1 MQVRYNGEYAR
12 EQRSYG
18 CSKCG
23 TGRSISG
30 VETYRTVYRTY
41 YSGRL
46 YIFEQGKTYP
56 VDDILGRYLTNLRYT
71 DKEGVIRNTF
81 TEVPDDTEA
90 TYVKDVEET
99 EFHIPEAPKEEEK
112 PAEALKP
119 SEETKPTPESNKPTE
134 PKEPEVAPKPVEE
147 PKPPVTEEAPKPPVE
162 TPKPAEDNKSVTE
175 EPKPATPEAPK
186 EDVKP
191 SEEPHT
197 PPTEALKPVEETAPT
212 EPPKPS
218 EEQPTDPGDGN
229 DYPPTDHLD

>member
-56 VDDILGRYLTNLRYT
+56 VDDILGKYLTNLRYT

-81 TEVPDDTEA
+81 SEVPDNTEA
-90 TYVKDVEET
+90 TYVRNVEET
-99 EFHIPEAPKEEEK
+99 EFHIPE
-112 PAEALKP
+112 
-119 SEETKPTPESNKPTE
+119 
-134 PKEPEVAPKPVEE
+134 E
-147 PKPPVTEEAPKPPVE
+147 PKPAP
-162 TPKPAEDNKSVTE
+162 TE
-175 EPKPATPEAPK
+175 EPKPTEVAPITN
-186 EDVKP
+186 D
-191 SEEPHT
+191 
-197 PPTEALKPVEETAPT
+197 
-212 EPPKPS
+212 
-218 EEQPTDPGDGN
+218 DPGDL
-229 DYPPTDHLD
+229 DHL

>member
-81 TEVPDDTEA
+81 TEVPDNTEA

-99 EFHIPEAPKEEEK
+99 EFHIPEAPKPAPKEEEK
-112 PAEALKP
+112 P
-119 SEETKPTPESNKPTE
+119 TE
-134 PKEPEVAPKPVEE
+134 APKPSEE
-147 PKPPVTEEAPKPPVE
+147 PKPPVAEEAPKPPVE
-162 TPKPAEDNKSVTE
+162 TPKPAEDNKPVTE
-175 EPKPATPEAPK
+175 DP
-186 EDVKP
+186 KP
-191 SEEPHT
+191 SEEPT
-197 PPTEALKPVEETAPT
+197 PT

-218 EEQPTDPGDGN
+218 EEQPTPTEPGDGSP
-229 DYPPTDHLD
+229 YPPSDHLDD

>member
-81 TEVPDDTEA
+81 TEVPDNTEA

-99 EFHIPEAPKEEEK
+99 EFHIPEAPKPAPKEEEK
-112 PAEALKP
+112 P
-119 SEETKPTPESNKPTE
+119 TE
-134 PKEPEVAPKPVEE
+134 APKPSEE
-147 PKPPVTEEAPKPPVE
+147 PKPPVAEEAPKPPVE
-162 TPKPAEDNKSVTE
+162 TPKPAEDNKPVTE
-175 EPKPATPEAPK
+175 DP
-186 EDVKP
+186 KP
-191 SEEPHT
+191 SEEPT
-197 PPTEALKPVEETAPT
+197 PT

-218 EEQPTDPGDGN
+218 EEQPTPTEPGDGSP
-229 DYPPTDHLD
+229 YHPSDHLDD

>member
-112 PAEALKP
+112 PAEALKL

-147 PKPPVTEEAPKPPVE
+147 PKPHVTEEAPKPPV
-162 TPKPAEDNKSVTE
+162 TE
-175 EPKPATPEAPK
+175 EAP
-186 EDVKP
+186 KP
-191 SEEPHT
+191 SEEPT
-197 PPTEALKPVEETAPT
+197 PT
-212 EPPKPS
+212 EPPKPT
-218 EEQPTDPGDGN
+218 EEQPTEPGAGEG
-229 DYPPTDHLD
+229 YPPSDHLD

>member
-99 EFHIPEAPKEEEK
+99 EFHIPEAPKEE
-112 PAEALKP
+112 
-119 SEETKPTPESNKPTE
+119 
-134 PKEPEVAPKPVEE
+134 
-147 PKPPVTEEAPKPPVE
+147 APKPPVE
-162 TPKPAEDNKSVTE
+162 TPKPAEDNKPVTE

-229 DYPPTDHLD
+229 GYPPTDHLD

>member
-1 MQVRYNGEYAR
+1 MQVKYNGEYAR

-81 TEVPDDTEA
+81 TEVPDNTEA
-90 TYVKDVEET
+90 TFVKDVEEH
-99 EFHIPEAPKEEEK
+99 EFNIPEAPK
-112 PAEALKP
+112 PA
-119 SEETKPTPESNKPTE
+119 PT
-134 PKEPEVAPKPVEE
+134 EE
-147 PKPPVTEEAPKPPVE
+147 PKPTVTEEAPKPPVE
-162 TPKPAEDNKSVTE
+162 GNKPVTE
-175 EPKPATPEAPK
+175 EPKPATPEEPK
-186 EDVKP
+186 PNPQPV
-191 SEEPHT
+191 EEPHT
-197 PPTEALKPVEETAPT
+197 ATTGASNTPTEE
-212 EPPKPS
+212 PKPS
-218 EEQPTDPGDGN
+218 EEQPVDPGIGE
-229 DYPPTDHLD
+229 YPSTDHLDD

>member
-1 MQVRYNGEYAR
+1 MQVRYNGEYAK

-81 TEVPDDTEA
+81 TEVPDNTEA
-90 TYVKDVEET
+90 TYVKDVEEA
-99 EFHIPEAPKEEEK
+99 EFHIPEAPKPAPKEEEK
-112 PAEALKP
+112 P
-119 SEETKPTPESNKPTE
+119 TE
-134 PKEPEVAPKPVEE
+134 APKPSEE
-147 PKPPVTEEAPKPPVE
+147 PKPPVAEEAPKPPVE
-162 TPKPAEDNKSVTE
+162 TPKPAEDNKPVTE
-175 EPKPATPEAPK
+175 DP
-186 EDVKP
+186 KP
-191 SEEPHT
+191 SEEPT
-197 PPTEALKPVEETAPT
+197 PT

-218 EEQPTDPGDGN
+218 EEQPTPTEPGDGSPH
-229 DYPPTDHLD
+229 PPSDHLDD

>member
-56 VDDILGRYLTNLRYT
+56 VDDILGKYLTNLRYT

-81 TEVPDDTEA
+81 SEVSDNTEA
-90 TYVKDVEET
+90 TYVRNVEET
-99 EFHIPEAPKEEEK
+99 EFHIPE
-112 PAEALKP
+112 
-119 SEETKPTPESNKPTE
+119 ETKT
-134 PKEPEVAPKPVEE
+134 
-147 PKPPVTEEAPKPPVE
+147 TEEAPKP
-162 TPKPAEDNKSVTE
+162 
-175 EPKPATPEAPK
+175 
-186 EDVKP
+186 
-191 SEEPHT
+191 SEEPT
-197 PPTEALKPVEETAPT
+197 PTES
-212 EPPKPS
+212 PKPT
-218 EEQPTDPGDGN
+218 EEQPTEPGEGEG
-229 DYPPTDHLD
+229 YPPSDHLDQEVVDATTQN

>member
-81 TEVPDDTEA
+81 TEVPDNTEA
-90 TYVKDVEET
+90 TYVKDVEDT
-99 EFHIPEAPKEEEK
+99 EFHIPEAT
-112 PAEALKP
+112 KP
-119 SEETKPTPESNKPTE
+119 SEE
-134 PKEPEVAPKPVEE
+134 PKPA
-147 PKPPVTEEAPKPPVE
+147 VTEEAPKPPVNE
-162 TPKPAEDNKSVTE
+162 PKPAEENQPVTE
-175 EPKPATPEAPK
+175 EPKPSNEADKPAEPKETEEAPK
-186 EDVKP
+186 P
-191 SEEPHT
+191 TEEPKPT
-197 PPTEALKPVEETAPT
+197 PQPVEEKPTTTEAPAPT
-212 EPPKPS
+212 PEEPKPAEEPKPS
-218 EEQPTDPGDGN
+218 EELPVDTGN
-229 DYPPTDHLD
+229 AGGEASDHLE